1 MKATL
6 IRRMLAVPVVAL
18 LGMTTVLAAAP
29 AQAQN
34 DWVEPP
40 NPYMSTILTGG
51 DYVWGAAVW
60 QPAPALLAVGWD
72 GEQEVPIPDTWGG
85 EMYPYLQPMTIEFD
99 WGDGSTPTTFSSDDP
114 ATDEAWVFCDNAVE
128 YGEGGILQ
136 PGENFGY
143 NCRVE
148 AAHTYTTQG
157 VMDIALEVSQGGVT
171 ASAVTK
177 QLVVDPKVG
186 GSLTVKGTVE
196 ARSAGMYDTD
206 FPQVGD
212 DTTTNVSVTAKRRA
226 GTTATTANVVISVP
240 GMHPEYYETTGMT
253 FRGAY
258 ALQPLYVTKTKTGG
272 EAVLLR
278 VEGRVTTTSG
288 IDAGGAQAMIQVRVA
303 KGSPTLIRVQV
314 WNTSAGFSYL
324 DTGYQPGSYLGLDTT
339 HDLLLSGSVRIG

>member
-1 MKATL
+1 MKAKR
-6 IRRMLAVPVVAL
+6 IRELLVASAAAL
-18 LGMTTVLAAAP
+18 LGLTAVLAAAP

-51 DYVWGAAVW
+51 DYVWTAPVW

-72 GEQEVPIPDTWGG
+72 GQQEVAIPDTWGG
-85 EMYPYLQPMTIEFD
+85 EMYPYLQPMSISFD
-99 WGDGSTPTTFSSDDP
+99 WGDGSTPTTFSSDEP
-114 ATDEAWVFCDNAVE
+114 ATDEAWVYCDNTVE
-128 YGEGGILQ
+128 YGEGGVMQ
-136 PGENFGY
+136 PGESFGY

-157 VMDIALEVSQGGVT
+157 VMDVTLAVTQGEET
-171 ASAVTK
+171 ASATTR
-177 QLVVDPKVG
+177 QLVVDPRVG

-196 ARSAGMYDTD
+196 ARSAGMYDVD
-206 FPQVGD
+206 FPQPGD
-212 DTTTNVSVTAKRRA
+212 NTTTNVSVTAKRRA

-240 GMHPEYYETTGMT
+240 GMHPEYFGDTGMT

-258 ALQPLYVTKTKTGG
+258 ALQPMYVAKTKTGG

-278 VEGRVTTTSG
+278 VEGRVTTG
-288 IDAGGAQAMIQVRVA
+288 GGLDAGGAQAVVQVKVA
-303 KGSPTLIRVQV
+303 KGSPTLIRLQV

-324 DTGYQPGSYLGLDTT
+324 DTGYQPDPYLGLTAE
-339 HDLLLSGSVRIG
+339 DLLLTGTVKLG